1 MVCDGD
7 GGGGG
12 GNGSGDCG
20 DDEDGDG
27 DNGSGDCGDGA
38 GNDGGKATATTAMAK
53 AAPVAT
59 TTDEDAQSK
68 KSFLERKRVS
78 MYLNFATIFQ
88 LERWKNYHAPR
99 GKRTHEGDLAKAFGH
114 PHVRQPHFQLPSAE
128 AVPRWRDGGSSG
140 WRREQNSG
148 RPLYLTAGRNDT
160 MANDSK
166 EDVHCIVGDDRGGV
180 SHSTC
185 PASVGLLSD
194 GT

>member
-27 DNGSGDCGDGA
+27 GNGSSDCGDGA
-38 GNDGGKATATTAMAK
+38 GDDGGKATATTAMAK
-53 AAPVAT
+53 VAPVAT
-59 TTDEDAQSK
+59 ATDEDAQSK

-99 GKRTHEGDLAKAFGH
+99 GKRT
-114 PHVRQPHFQLPSAE
+114 
-128 AVPRWRDGGSSG
+128 
-140 WRREQNSG
+140 
-148 RPLYLTAGRNDT
+148 
-160 MANDSK
+160 
-166 EDVHCIVGDDRGGV
+166 C
-180 SHSTC
+180 
-185 PASVGLLSD
+185 
-194 GT
+194 